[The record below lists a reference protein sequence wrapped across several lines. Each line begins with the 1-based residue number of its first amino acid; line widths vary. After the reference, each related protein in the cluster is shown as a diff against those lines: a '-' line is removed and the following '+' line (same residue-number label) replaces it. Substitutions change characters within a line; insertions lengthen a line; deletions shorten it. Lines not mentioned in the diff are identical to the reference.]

1 MVILT
6 IHGNPPSKSNQ
17 YRVRAMVQKGKKP
30 RAILYKSAELK
41 SYEKSFIEEIP
52 ENCKVDMIGDLNM
65 AVVCYFSSRR
75 PDVDNAAKSILD
87 CLQKGGVIRND
98 RSVMKLTLIK
108 ELDKDNPRVDIAIK
122 RIR

>member
-1 MVILT
+1 
-6 IHGNPPSKSNQ
+6 
-17 YRVRAMVQKGKKP
+17 MVQKGKKP